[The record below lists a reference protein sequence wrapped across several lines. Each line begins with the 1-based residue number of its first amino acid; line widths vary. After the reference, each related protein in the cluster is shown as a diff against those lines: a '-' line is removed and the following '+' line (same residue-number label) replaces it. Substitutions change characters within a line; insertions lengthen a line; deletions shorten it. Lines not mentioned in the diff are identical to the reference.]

1 MQTICSLVGKPVL
14 NGKGGGQLMRSSPTA
29 TPTRTALSVQQ
40 VRYWISA
47 RAVKTFKARRPGR
60 NGEWVHD
67 LKNVRRVLYRLPQV
81 LKAELVF
88 VVEGEKDVHS
98 LESLGLTA
106 TTNPLGAGKW
116 LDDHSDSLKGKDV
129 VILPDN
135 DEAGRNHAEHVKQS
149 LTGKARSIVVVALPV
164 QQEKA
169 DVTDWKEAGG
179 TREAIEALV
188 EAARRQA
195 QALIPAPDSTS
206 SPATSEAQPRGFR
219 MTPEGLI
226 REQDS
231 GPDLWI
237 CQLFEVLSR
246 TRDSRNEDWGRE
258 IRFKDP
264 DGVEHTTIL
273 SDALLAGDRGEW
285 RQFLL
290 RQGFK
295 MSHSPK
301 ASAAQ
306 REYLFRIDPAA
317 RSRRVPIMGWH
328 NHQGVFITPGWS
340 VPAET
345 PERIILDH
353 GGEAHNFKR
362 SGTLEEWRQSVSA
375 PSRGNA
381 LLQFSICAAFAPP
394 LLPFKHG
401 MGGGFHFA
409 SDSTTGKS
417 TALIVAGSAWG
428 GGGKNGFGHSW
439 KMTANGAEALGLA
452 HNHCLLL
459 LDELAELRDKERA
472 GDLAYFFSHGETT
485 ARMNKDLKS
494 RNLPGFSLLFLSSG
508 EFGFLDLVRRHTGR
522 TYTGQEVR
530 ICEIPADSGKHGIF
544 DDLHG
549 SQSPGEFAESMKA
562 AALRFYGT
570 AAPVFLE
577 KMIEAGASRIRE
589 KLDELMGS
597 FSTALRSRRCARS
610 CPSASALRVRGGVR
624 RTRHG
629 MGHYRL
635 EPGEAANGWH
645 APMNSGSDGGHER
658 IRQHM
663 EALDHL
669 RDYIRRFRASR
680 FQRHQSGSPTV
691 SRTFRKSTVTSTK
704 GTCRRRKSNS

>member
-1 MQTICSLVGKPVL
+1 MRRRLLQTH
-14 NGKGGGQLMRSSPTA
+14 
-29 TPTRTALSVQQ
+29 
-40 VRYWISA
+40 A
-47 RAVKTFKARRPGR
+47 RLF
-60 NGEWVHD
+60 
-67 LKNVRRVLYRLPQV
+67 
-81 LKAELVF
+81 
-88 VVEGEKDVHS
+88 
-98 LESLGLTA
+98 LT
-106 TTNPLGAGKW
+106 NILRC
-116 LDDHSDSLKGKDV
+116 LKGKDV

-206 SPATSEAQPRGFR
+206 SPATSETQPRGFR

-353 GGEAHNFKR
+353 GGEAHHFKR

-375 PSRGNA
+375 PSRGNP

-494 RNLPGFSLLFLSSG
+494 RNLPGFTLLFLSSG

-544 DDLHG
+544 DDLHC

-597 FSTALRSRRCARS
+597 FSTALKK
-610 CPSASALRVRGGVR
+610 PSDAPEVVRVLQRFAFVAASGELATEWGITGW
-624 RTRHG
+624 
-629 MGHYRL
+629 
-635 EPGEAANGWH
+635 EPGEAANGVARAYELWLRRRGT
-645 APMNSGSDGGHER
+645 SGS
-658 IRQHM
+658 RQHM

-680 FQRHQSGSPTV
+680 FQRHQSGSPTGQSNLPQIDGYINEGDV
-691 SRTFRKSTVTSTK
+691 QAKEIQFPERIPPAVCGPYTHEVMVAALDGIGALKKDGKHRQAKRRIPDQDRKARCYVIDHNALFSSEDDE
-704 GTCRRRKSNS
+704 